1 MWCQLTAA
9 TTALITKLS
18 SSVHSE
24 LALRQYVGVGML
36 LQFESLI
43 SCHGDEVGM
52 LEDMDVAMHD
62 LACVR
67 YVVTSRTDGNAT
79 TAVSVSGSRLINY
92 LYLFVIP
99 FTGYYHCTT
108 SLFRRPHT
116 KITRAETPVHCLCHV
131 LLLASP
137 AVKSPAFN
145 RHRVCEDTGPRLR
158 DLPSGLLHRCPGW
171 CDEGHYWQAAACAEC
186 CCTSYHWIEEVRPWS
201 VTVAPL
207 RPALAR
213 RFAASAV
220 QTRSDNAPLSATQLT
235 QGTSVPSRLLHIGR
249 LSSRSSTSTFR
260 QPSAVT

>member
-1 MWCQLTAA
+1 MLANWSAA
-9 TTALITKLS
+9 NRLKLNADKT
-18 SSVHSE
+18 E
-24 LALRQYVGVGML
+24 LLWAGSQYVLASCISGWQPPGPTARVRHRRRQRSCSSPRCDDHDFVGP
-36 LQFESLI
+36 QSE
-43 SCHGDEVGM
+43 
-52 LEDMDVAMHD
+52 A
-62 LACVR
+62 R
-67 YVVTSRTDGNAT
+67 
-79 TAVSVSGSRLINY
+79 
-92 LYLFVIP
+92 
-99 FTGYYHCTT
+99 
-108 SLFRRPHT
+108 
-116 KITRAETPVHCLCHV
+116 VHCLCHV